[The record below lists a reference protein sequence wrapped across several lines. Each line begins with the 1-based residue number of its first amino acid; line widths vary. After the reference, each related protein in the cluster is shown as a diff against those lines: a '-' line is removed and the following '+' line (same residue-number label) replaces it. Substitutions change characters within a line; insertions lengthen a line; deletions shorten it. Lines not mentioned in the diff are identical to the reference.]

1 MESRENKE
9 NTESIDTP
17 EQSRAKIRAMRIL
30 GDRLFSSQ
38 EMEKRL
44 LNKGEPAEIARGTV
58 EWLEKIGAVNDR
70 EYAEA
75 IVRHYNY
82 KGYGIAKIKNE
93 LHRRGIPRSEW
104 DEAMEA
110 LEGEDNDENDQA
122 VQKYL
127 EKKLG
132 GSWEKDDIR
141 RAVDA
146 LCRRGFDYEDARTA
160 VSQYL
165 ESIED
170 I

>member
-1 MESRENKE
+1 MECKKNKE
-9 NTESIDTP
+9 NTDNNDTP

-44 LNKGEPAEIARGTV
+44 LNKGESAEIARGTV
-58 EWLEKIGAVNDR
+58 EWLENMGAINDR

-75 IVRHYNY
+75 IVRHYNS

-93 LHRRGIPRSEW
+93 LYRRGIPRSEW
-104 DEAMEA
+104 DNAMEA
-110 LEGEDNDENDQA
+110 MEGEDNDENDQA
-122 VQKYL
+122 V
-127 EKKLG
+127 KKLLDKKLA
-132 GSWEKDDIR
+132 GSRDKDDIR
-141 RAVDA
+141 RATDA
-146 LCRRGFDYEDARTA
+146 LCRRGFDYEDARAA
-160 VSQYL
+160 VARYM